1 MRCQRKSG
9 FQESRRERVAQ
20 INETVEVG
28 FKIRGAFFFV
38 PGIFNRGIRAYF
50 SAIGKKSVA
59 FNKAKFHAQLSALF
73 ENIFDSMGIMPSKI
87 GYSFMVG
94 F

>member
-28 FKIRGAFFFV
+28 LNLKNKIL
-38 PGIFNRGIRAYF
+38 I
-50 SAIGKKSVA
+50 KSISLILIQS
-59 FNKAKFHAQLSALF
+59 FLF
-73 ENIFDSMGIMPSKI
+73 TGVIYPESINCRQ
-87 GYSFMVG
+87 YSNMSQK
-94 F
+94 

>member
-28 FKIRGAFFFV
+28 LKIKNSY
-38 PGIFNRGIRAYF
+38 NRLQKKISFDDYF
-50 SAIGKKSVA
+50 LCGLYDKVCW
-59 FNKAKFHAQLSALF
+59 
-73 ENIFDSMGIMPSKI
+73 G
-87 GYSFMVG
+87 
-94 F
+94 